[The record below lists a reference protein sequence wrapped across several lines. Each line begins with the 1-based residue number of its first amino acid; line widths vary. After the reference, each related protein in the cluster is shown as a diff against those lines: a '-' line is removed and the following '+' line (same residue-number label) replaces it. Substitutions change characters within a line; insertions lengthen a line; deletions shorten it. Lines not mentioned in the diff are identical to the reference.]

1 MARATLARCL
11 AVLVATSPSLALRH
25 GAVPRR
31 AALRQGVGAGAALL
45 VAPPA
50 ARAGGR
56 SRSQGYEV
64 VKEEAEWSA
73 QLSEMQY
80 FILRRGG
87 TERPNSSP
95 LVKEKRPGV
104 FACAGCGA
112 ALFSSDAKFESGT
125 GWPSFAAGLP
135 AVEVES
141 VNAAAALLAGA
152 ELRCARCGGHLGDK
166 FLDGK
171 LFPNTPAFKTG
182 ARFCIDGGALVFRP
196 ADGAPEV
203 AGEAPAAPRRAPAEQ
218 ELPSWL
224 QPPPVGGGATSV

>member
-87 TERPNSSP
+87 TERPGSSP
-95 LVKEKRPGV
+95 LVKEKRAGKFMCV
-104 FACAGCGA
+104 ACER
-112 ALFSSDAKFESGT
+112 ALFASDQKFESGT
-125 GWPSFAAGLP
+125 GWPSFADKLE
-135 AVEVES
+135 VEV
-141 VNAAAALLAGA
+141 VGGNPIQTALLGS
-152 ELRCARCGGHLGDK
+152 ELRCKGCGGHLGDV
-166 FLDGK
+166 FADGL
-171 LFPNTPAFKTG
+171 LFPGTPAAKTG
-182 ARFCIDGGALVFRP
+182 LRYCIDGAALVFVPDSGDAPVSGDGLTERKP
-196 ADGAPEV
+196 ADV
-203 AGEAPAAPRRAPAEQ
+203 

-224 QPPPVGGGATSV
+224 QPPKVGGAA

>member
-45 VAPPA
+45 MAPPA

-95 LVKEKRPGV
+95 LVKEKRAGKFMCV
-104 FACAGCGA
+104 ACER
-112 ALFSSDAKFESGT
+112 ALFASDQKFESGT
-125 GWPSFAAGLP
+125 GWPSFADKLE
-135 AVEVES
+135 VEV
-141 VNAAAALLAGA
+141 VGGNPIQTALLGS
-152 ELRCARCGGHLGDK
+152 ELRCKGCGGHLGDV
-166 FLDGK
+166 FADGL
-171 LFPNTPAFKTG
+171 LFPGTPAAKTG
-182 ARFCIDGGALVFRP
+182 LRYCIDGAALVFVPDSGDAPVSGDGLTERKP
-196 ADGAPEV
+196 ADV
-203 AGEAPAAPRRAPAEQ
+203 

-224 QPPPVGGGATSV
+224 QPPKVGGAA